1 MSPGSGSPSPPDY
14 VQLRQQT
21 VRADGTGAF
30 STSVTLT
37 QVGVATITAT
47 GAPSGLSASASVRVL
62 AAGAAMPVTG
72 DSTFLSL
79 ALIGSAL
86 IATGVII
93 AVLARS
99 RRRRP
104 ADPTIDA

>member
-1 MSPGSGSPSPPDY
+1 MTAPSCSRLGFAVPADY

-21 VRADGTGAF
+21 VTADG
-30 STSVTLT
+30 
-37 QVGVATITAT
+37 T

-79 ALIGSAL
+79 ALIGSAV

-104 ADPTIDA
+104 ADPTIDALSPTADTVSGHEPS